1 MSVQATTWVWEHS
14 QAEGSTRLVL
24 LAIADA
30 ANREGARSF
39 QSAETLA
46 SMCKMSSRT
55 VRRQIKI
62 LQDLGEIEVEGR
74 AGSHGT
80 NSYRIVG
87 VPSGHPIG
95 HSNVLGQ
102 SVRGDTGGQSIGH
115 LGHADRTSGVASSDT
130 AMSTNPIPHGDP
142 STTPGSAP
150 VGAAPAE
157 EVEPVQDQHPAHLIA
172 QRAYDATHGALK
184 FMAVRSVAQWAID
197 KRGETPGRVEQGIAE
212 IHHRGKPVTRA
223 VLDQWFDGALDRKQP
238 WQMDNNERMAAAYRQ
253 GTRQTEQDRHL
264 ALAAQGWAG
273 EDEQ

>member
-14 QAEGSTRLVL
+14 RAEGSTRLVL

-30 ANREGARSF
+30 ANRDGERSF
-39 QSAETLA
+39 QSAETIA
-46 SMCKMSSRT
+46 RMCKMSSRT

-62 LQDLGEIEVEGR
+62 LQDLGELEVEGR
-74 AGSHGT
+74 AGAHGT

-87 VPSGHPIG
+87 VSGGQPLG
-95 HSNVLGQ
+95 HSHDLGQ
-102 SVRGDTGGQSIGH
+102 SVTGDSRGQSLGH

-150 VGAAPAE
+150 GGDAALTAV
-157 EVEPVQDQHPAHLIA
+157 EVPQEQHPAHLIA

-197 KRGETPGRVEQGIAE
+197 KRGEFPARVEQGIADL
-212 IHHRGKPVTRA
+212 HHRGKPITRA
-223 VLDQWFDGALDRKQP
+223 VLDQWLDGALDRKQT

-273 EDEQ
+273 EGEQ

>member
-87 VPSGHPIG
+87 VPSGQPIG
-95 HSNVLGQ
+95 HSRDLGQ
-102 SVRGDTGGQSIGH
+102 SVTGDTGGQPIGH

-150 VGAAPAE
+150 DGDAALTAV
-157 EVEPVQDQHPAHLIA
+157 EVPQEQHPAHLIA

-184 FMAVRSVAQWAID
+184 FMAIRSVAQWAID
-197 KRGETPGRVEQGIAE
+197 KRGEAPARVEQGIAE
-212 IHHRGKPVTRA
+212 IHHRGKPITRA
-223 VLDQWFDGALDRKQP
+223 VLDQWLDGALDRRP
-238 WQMDNNERMAAAYRQ
+238 SWQMDNNERMAAAYRQ
-253 GTRQTEQDRHL
+253 GTRQTEQANHL
-264 ALAAQGWAG
+264 ALAAQGWTQ